1 MKSAIRNLNPHIVIY
16 YEDPTKTPIL
26 GIGKTRL
33 LEEIVIISQNID
45 ANLHVV
51 NISTSFDIMKDNFK
65 IVRIIIEDLLGRCGH
80 IILKY
85 SHLL

>member
-1 MKSAIRNLNPHIVIY
+1 MGGTSSVCAFRSVCSICWGSCVHARSHQV
-16 YEDPTKTPIL
+16 
-26 GIGKTRL
+26 L

-65 IVRIIIEDLLGRCGH
+65 IVRIIIEDLLGLCAYIH
-80 IILKY
+80 DFF
-85 SHLL
+85 S